1 MRLQSEHR
9 LFWWC
14 CAFVSLWYTLIGP
27 QVLHAGLQGVVQ
39 PLEAEDA
46 TLNSAQVAT
55 DHVDFTGTG
64 FADYQGEGFIEWT
77 FNAAQAGIYQL
88 EFRYALAAGDRPLN
102 IVGDN
107 GISIKS
113 NVSFPAT
120 GSFDV
125 WKTVAVFARFDAG
138 QNTVRAVTTGSS
150 GANIDHLVV
159 SLTPPDLNRFLSFP
173 IHSSHESFRGGDD
186 NATAYYKVIDPNND
200 RDTFDK
206 WKQTNG
212 MTNPQ
217 GDPTIHHA
225 TYFNAGDLGFGR
237 DMYVRVAKNQE
248 GKVRFAASYVQNYVS
263 VNDAVNGKN
272 LLATVAMEYGPP
284 ANNPSGPRFTKFY
297 VFDKNGQRLKKI
309 DLDGRGEK
317 FVPGLCNTCHG
328 GKPKLG
334 GFHGSLAQYE
344 NKGDTG
350 GKWIPWDLD
359 TYEYDPSR
367 TRAQQ
372 EDQFKKLN
380 ADLLDIFNDNPRGVS
395 VGSGAAIVIRG
406 WYGGGGLPNATFNGN
421 FVPPGWIT
429 TSDGNKSDLYLKVV
443 GPTCRACHLQR
454 GTYHN
459 SGHVV
464 FQGGLLQQSLEFNS
478 YDDFKGYK
486 KQIEPLVYDMG
497 VMPVAKRTYENFW
510 RSDAPT
516 ILDNELFGGQVY
528 QNPANLNPSF
538 LVSNTFGILRRPG
551 RPIPNMAGIPATF
564 GLKDN
569 APLGN
574 FCFQGPIFSVAD
586 TAEGKRVRLNGRSS
600 LFAESFTWSF
610 VDPQVNCFPASGPAL
625 SGGNTSF
632 ASFALDP
639 AKVSDIKNPASKP
652 YFIKLTV
659 SNQFAQLPALGSS
672 GFNEI
677 IVGQLFSDST
687 LKPLVFADNNPT
699 TKDIYEL
706 IKTNFSLSGASGS
719 SGPLSC
725 VHCHSNGAL
734 GRAAG
739 VFEMWDV
746 KQPGGPNS
754 DLWRFIAYSR
764 VMTRVNCDDPENS
777 LILKKPSGHHHNG
790 GTVQGFGVGT
800 GFNHLPSGDDS
811 SRNAV
816 LRWIMEGAPFAGTG
830 KASDLGCPNSL
841 KIRIPHFPFKPV
853 ISKKIVPKVE
863 PTP

>member
-1 MRLQSEHR
+1 MRPQLRQR
-9 LFWWC
+9 LFWSC
-14 CAFVSLWYTLIGP
+14 CAFVAFWQAFTAP
-27 QVLHAGLQGVVQ
+27 QALHAGLQGLIQ
-39 PLEAEDA
+39 PLEAENA
-46 TLNSAQVAT
+46 TLNSAVVAT

-64 FADYQGEGFIEWT
+64 FADYQGEGFIEWS
-77 FNAAQAGIYQL
+77 FNATQAGLYQL

-102 IVGDN
+102 LIGKN
-107 GISIKS
+107 GIPIKS

-120 GSFDV
+120 GSFEV

-138 QNTVRAVTTGSS
+138 PNTVRAATTGNS

-159 SLTPPDLNRFLSFP
+159 SPTPPDLDRFLSFP
-173 IHSSHESFRGGDD
+173 IHSSHVSFRGSEDS
-186 NATAYYKVIDPNND
+186 AAAYYKVIDPNND

-206 WKQTNG
+206 WKQVTG

-217 GDPTIHHA
+217 VDPTIHHA
-225 TYFNAGDLGFGR
+225 TYFNAGDLGLGR

-248 GKVRFAASYVQNYVS
+248 GKVLSAASYVQNYVS
-263 VNDAVNGKN
+263 VNDAVNKKN

-284 ANNPSGPRFTKFY
+284 ADNPSGPRFTKFY

-317 FVPGLCNTCHG
+317 FVPGLCNVCHG

-359 TYEYDPSR
+359 TYQYDPGK

-380 ADLLDIFNDNPRGVS
+380 ADLLDIFSDSPRGTS
-395 VGSGAAIVIRG
+395 VTSGAAIVIRG
-406 WYGGGGLPNATFNGN
+406 WYGGAGLPNATFDGN

-429 TSDGNKSDLYLKVV
+429 TSEGNKSDLYLKVV

-459 SGHVV
+459 AGHGV
-464 FQGGLLQQSLEFNS
+464 FQGDPLQQSLEFNS

-486 KQIEPLVYDMG
+486 KQIEPLIYDMG

-528 QNPANLNPSF
+528 QNPTNLNPPPR
-538 LVSNTFGILRRPG
+538 VANTFGTLRRPG

-564 GLKDN
+564 GLKDK

-574 FCFQGPIFSVAD
+574 FCFQGPIFSVAE

-610 VDPQVNCFPASGPAL
+610 VNPQVNCFPAGGPAL
-625 SGGNTSF
+625 SGANTSF

-639 AKVSDIKNPASKP
+639 AKVSDIKKPTAKP

-659 SNQFAQLPALGSS
+659 SNQFAQLPAPGGS

-687 LKPLVFADNNPT
+687 LKPLVFADKNAN

-706 IKTNFSLSGASGS
+706 IKTNFTLSGASGTG
-719 SGPLSC
+719 GPLSC

-746 KQPGGPNS
+746 KQPGGPDS

-764 VMTRVNCDDPENS
+764 VMTRVDCRDPENS

-790 GTVQGFGVGT
+790 GTVQGFAAGS
-800 GFNHLPSGDDS
+800 GFNHLASGDDS
-811 SRNAV
+811 SRDAV

-830 KASDLGCPNSL
+830 KASDLGCPSSL
-841 KIRIPHFPFKPV
+841 PIRIPHVPIKP
-853 ISKKIVPKVE
+853 IAPKKGAPQAK
-863 PTP
+863 PTQ